1 LLISPQKVRNA
12 VIQKNLRDEGN
23 ILTAFQW
30 LVKDSPIDSP
40 WLRGT
45 KTFGVQKP
53 VMLIDQLGGKQPYLI
68 NQQFREEGELH
79 YPACARVV
87 VDSNLLD
94 GIASLMSGAEIDDGM
109 QGLIEFISHEGWD
122 INAIFFLTEQY
133 AKSTSANFLL
143 HATRRLRMLYR
154 FLAMDCEYFLA
165 TGNVRLLPAAV
176 AHYLAMERVDSL
188 DEIAERHVH
197 SFMENHTQREAL
209 DTVEVTEIALLKM
222 VLLREFEMRGA
233 SPADQYIAY
242 QRFMSTTVNISLA
255 RESQLALHYFSGQAG
270 SLLGVKGNT
279 SRQKALRNISATAW
293 DLLLLR
299 TPELLLKPPVDGG
312 HVEITYVATR
322 EQKLAEL
329 AQLMAI
335 HTLFP
340 GATPIVEYDM
350 SKVPDAIIDT
360 IRNEFD
366 GQMVSPI
373 LRKGPPNI
381 PTGLRDAL
389 RNSLMH
395 RLPETG

>member
-1 LLISPQKVRNA
+1 M
-12 VIQKNLRDEGN
+12 EGS
-23 ILTAFQW
+23 IVTAFQW

-45 KTFGVQKP
+45 KIFGVNKP
-53 VMLIDQLGGKQPYLI
+53 VMLIDQFGGKQPYLI
-68 NQQFREEGELH
+68 NQQYREEGELS

-94 GIASLMSGAEIDDGM
+94 GIAALMSGAEIEDGM
-109 QGLIEFISHEGWD
+109 RGFIEFVSREGWD
-122 INAIFFLTEQY
+122 INAGFFLVEQY
-133 AKSTSANFLL
+133 AKSTRANFIL
-143 HATRRLRMLYR
+143 HATRRLRLLYR
-154 FLAMDCEYFLA
+154 FLAMDTGYFLA

-176 AHYLAMERVDSL
+176 AHYLAKEGVDSL

-197 SFMENHTQREAL
+197 SFIATHTQRKAL
-209 DTVEVTEIALLKM
+209 ETVEVTEIALLKM

-233 SPADQYIAY
+233 SAADQYIAY
-242 QRFMSTTVNISLA
+242 QRFISSTVNVSLA

-270 SLLGVKGNT
+270 SLLGIKENT
-279 SRQKALRNISATAW
+279 SRKKALRNISATAW

-299 TPELLLKPPVDGG
+299 TPELLLKPPVNGG
-312 HVEITYVATR
+312 HVEIAFVATH
-322 EQKLAEL
+322 ELKLAEL

-340 GATPIVEYDM
+340 GTTPIVQYDM
-350 SKVPDAIIDT
+350 TKVPDEIIDT
-360 IRNEFD
+360 ILNEFD

-373 LRKGPPNI
+373 FRQGPPSI

-389 RNSLMH
+389 SNSLLQ
-395 RLPETG
+395 RLPQMGTFEQEICRMTIL